1 MLVSR
6 ENASKAPTCHI
17 EKQLKWL
24 QRSVVLHDQI
34 RSVNME
40 YHLPHAK
47 PCSDSVHLL
56 RHAFLLDHGRHEDWA
71 YIILED
77 VKLDLTTLQLALGI

>member
-6 ENASKAPTCHI
+6 ENAKVCSIARSNSKRC
-17 EKQLKWL
+17 L
-24 QRSVVLHDQI
+24 
-34 RSVNME
+34 VNME

-47 PCSDSVHLL
+47 PFSDSVHLL

-71 YIILED
+71 YIVLED

>member
-1 MLVSR
+1 
-6 ENASKAPTCHI
+6 
-17 EKQLKWL
+17 
-24 QRSVVLHDQI
+24 
-34 RSVNME
+34 ME

-47 PCSDSVHLL
+47 PFSDSVHLL

-71 YIILED
+71 YIVLED